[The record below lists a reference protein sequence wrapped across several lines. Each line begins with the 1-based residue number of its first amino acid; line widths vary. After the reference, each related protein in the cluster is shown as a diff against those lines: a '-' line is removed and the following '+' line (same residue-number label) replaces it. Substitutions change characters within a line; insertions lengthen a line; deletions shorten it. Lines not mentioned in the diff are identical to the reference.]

1 MSNLRGEVEERMLRA
16 LATPPMTGEIVSH
29 TLTLSNRVM
38 VSHYPRDGWV
48 GKVSLFFRDV
58 VSMPDWI
65 LIGASA
71 LSTKFTGILQP
82 KLNLSRASCPIGVV
96 RSRPWIESNN

>member
-1 MSNLRGEVEERMLRA
+1 MPAVMGRLELKMIERVRERERIDLVSNLRGEVEERMLRD

-48 GKVSLFFRDV
+48 GKVSLSFRYCFD
-58 VSMPDWI
+58 
-65 LIGASA
+65 A
-71 LSTKFTGILQP
+71 
-82 KLNLSRASCPIGVV
+82 
-96 RSRPWIESNN
+96 

>member
-1 MSNLRGEVEERMLRA
+1 MENFFAPRGAPWGRLELKMIERVSERERIDLVSNLRGEVEERMLRD

-48 GKVSLFFRDV
+48 GKVSLSFRCCFDV
-58 VSMPDWI
+58 
-65 LIGASA
+65 
-71 LSTKFTGILQP
+71 
-82 KLNLSRASCPIGVV
+82 
-96 RSRPWIESNN
+96 